1 MKEKFIFL
9 FHSLITIVIN
19 GMSIVHPLCNFSN
32 LGIRLDRPPLFPVSI
47 DFLQDTRF
55 ISQQGLLKPQL
66 LRDLIKRKVVLSNVE
81 TVSYF
86 ELVVHWLSNKGG
98 VFLHI

>member
-1 MKEKFIFL
+1 MN
-9 FHSLITIVIN
+9 IVD
-19 GMSIVHPLCNFSN
+19 PLYNFSN
-32 LGIRLDRPPLFPVSI
+32 LGIRLDRPPLFPVSV

-55 ISQQGLLKPQL
+55 ISQQGLLKTKL

-86 ELVVHWLSNKGG
+86 ELVVHRLSDKGR